1 MRPKLVRW
9 VIAGVLLA
17 VACLGWRFRWPVYVN
32 CVIGLT
38 VAVYLAGIV
47 RALVLEGRDRITSL
61 AFVLVG
67 ALYLALV
74 SGQLIRE
81 TLPTHYL
88 LAVVWKYAW
97 PAQVFIPNG
106 TEEMVWMTN
115 YDPGSMEEILELF
128 RRAFEH
134 QRNPER
140 QAAFAFVAIGQ
151 CMFSWF
157 FAALAGWVAGRFY
170 DRRQRLAAE
179 NR

>member
-9 VIAGVLLA
+9 IIAGVLLA

-32 CVIGLT
+32 CVVGLT
-38 VAVYLAGIV
+38 VTVYLAGIV
-47 RALVLEGRDRITSL
+47 RALVLEGRGRVTSL

-67 ALYLALV
+67 AIYLALV

-88 LAVVWKYAW
+88 LAIIWKYAW

-106 TEEMVWMTN
+106 TDEMVEMTN
-115 YDPGSMEEILELF
+115 YDPGGMSEIFDTF

-134 QRNPER
+134 QRYAER

-151 CMFSWF
+151 CAFSWI
-157 FAALAGWVAGRFY
+157 FAALAGWIVGLAY
-170 DRRQRLAAE
+170 DRRQRAAAE
-179 NR
+179 HR